1 MATKHRSTP
10 EDCGQHIPAA
20 AYYRM
25 STDEQKE
32 SIAAQAL
39 LVERFAADH
48 DYRLLHAY
56 IDEGIPG
63 DATAEDR
70 PEFQRMLAD
79 AQRGDFQAV
88 LVRDTSR
95 LTRSDSIDGAEELRP
110 LKRAGVVIVTSTGL
124 RIDLRTMEGR
134 IMLHMGNEIS
144 NGENRNRAVAVT
156 NGQLQAA
163 LNGSWI
169 GSAPF
174 AYRIEGTKK
183 NKRLVLGHPEHV
195 ATIRRIFAM
204 YDAGVPVE
212 KIRQAMMTEGVPT
225 AQGGKW
231 NRHSIVGYL
240 SNPVY
245 CGDYVFNKRH
255 YGKYLGIVAGRV
267 TSDFQHG
274 ESDDQDLIIHRD
286 HWPAIV
292 SREQWER
299 VQKRIEANAN
309 GHSPCP
315 DFMLSTRLRCD
326 CGHEGPMYGRTRIG
340 GRQYFCPGCRSSAFE
355 GAIIDAMTKTL
366 AEAFTP
372 KSLADLET
380 EIRKQLGT
388 ASPNGS
394 SKVKRLESELA
405 KQERKLVILDA
416 DCVKPV
422 QDEIRRLRRE
432 LDEARQSARA
442 SIPIDSER
450 IARRAVK
457 SFGELPKVLKKGIP
471 NEVRQAL
478 DDAKVTLRVKIASI
492 GTGPRRRYQLES
504 GDIHVS
510 GSNAVGLEPARLSLS
525 RLPTGSRHLSGS
537 PSVVCLQ

>member
-1 MATKHRSTP
+1 
-10 EDCGQHIPAA
+10 
-20 AYYRM
+20 M
-25 STDEQKE
+25 STEEQKE
-32 SIAAQAL
+32 SIDAQRL
-39 LVERFAADH
+39 LVEQYAPDH
-48 DYRLLHAY
+48 RYRLLREY
-56 IDEGIPG
+56 VDEGIPG
-63 DATAEDR
+63 DATAEER
-70 PEFQRMLAD
+70 PAFQRMLAD
-79 AQRGDFQAV
+79 CKRGDFQAIM
-88 LVRDTSR
+88 VRDTSR
-95 LTRSDSIDGAEELRP
+95 LTRSDSIDGSEELKP
-110 LKRAGVVIVTSTGL
+110 LKTAGVIIVTTTGL

-134 IMLHMGNEIS
+134 IMLHMSNEIS

-183 NKRLVLGHPEHV
+183 NKRLVLGDPEHV
-195 ATIRRIFAM
+195 AAVRRIFAM
-204 YDAGVPVE
+204 YDAGITPE
-212 KIRQAMMTEGVPT
+212 HIARQLNAEGIPT

-240 SNPVY
+240 ANPVY

-255 YGKYLGIVAGRV
+255 YGKYLGIVNGRV

-286 HWPAIV
+286 HWQAIV

-340 GRQYFCPGCRSSAFE
+340 GRQYVCPRCRSSAFE

-372 KSLADLET
+372 KALADLET

-394 SKVKRLESELA
+394 SKVKRLESELT

-432 LDEARQSARA
+432 LDEARQSAQA
-442 SIPIDSER
+442 SIPIDVER
-450 IARRAVK
+450 VARRAVK

-471 NEVRQAL
+471 DEVRQAL
-478 DDAKVTLRVKIASI
+478 DDAKVTLRVKIASN
-492 GTGPRRRYQLES
+492 GTGPRRRYRLES
-504 GDIHVS
+504 GAIHVS
-510 GSNAVGLEPARLSLS
+510 GSNAVGLEPARL
-525 RLPTGSRHLSGS
+525 
-537 PSVVCLQ
+537 